1 MKLLQ
6 AINTKNYFELIRF
19 VIVGGLATVVDL
31 VMTTVL
37 VFTTSFHENL
47 ITSIA
52 FITAFWVSFFGN
64 IYFTFKAKG
73 SPVAFFALALST
85 LAIRN
90 LIVYLLVIANIR
102 GFTALI
108 IAMAVVTVITYV
120 VAKFKIFKKS

>member
-19 VIVGGLATVVDL
+19 VIIGGLATVVDL

-52 FITAFWVSFFGN
+52 FITAFWVSFFGHR
-64 IYFTFKAKG
+64 YFTFKA
-73 SPVAFFALALST
+73 
-85 LAIRN
+85 
-90 LIVYLLVIANIR
+90 
-102 GFTALI
+102 
-108 IAMAVVTVITYV
+108 
-120 VAKFKIFKKS
+120 

>member
-52 FITAFWVSFFGN
+52 FITAF
-64 IYFTFKAKG
+64 
-73 SPVAFFALALST
+73 
-85 LAIRN
+85 
-90 LIVYLLVIANIR
+90 
-102 GFTALI
+102 
-108 IAMAVVTVITYV
+108 
-120 VAKFKIFKKS
+120 

>member
-47 ITSIA
+47 IISFA
-52 FITAFWVSFFGN
+52 FITAFWVSFFGHR
-64 IYFTFKAKG
+64 YFTFKAKG
-73 SPVAFFALALST
+73 SPVSFFA
-85 LAIRN
+85 
-90 LIVYLLVIANIR
+90 
-102 GFTALI
+102 
-108 IAMAVVTVITYV
+108 
-120 VAKFKIFKKS
+120 

>member
-37 VFTTSFHENL
+37 VFTTSFHDNL

-52 FITAFWVSFFGN
+52 FITAFWVSFFGHR
-64 IYFTFKAKG
+64 YFTLKAKG

-90 LIVYLLVIANIR
+90 LIVYLLVLANIS

>member
-1 MKLLQ
+1 MKLVQ
-6 AINTKNYFELIRF
+6 ALNSKNYFELIRF

-52 FITAFWVSFFGN
+52 FITAFWVSFFGHR
-64 IYFTFKAKG
+64 YFTFKAKG

-90 LIVYLLVIANIR
+90 LIVYLLVLANIR